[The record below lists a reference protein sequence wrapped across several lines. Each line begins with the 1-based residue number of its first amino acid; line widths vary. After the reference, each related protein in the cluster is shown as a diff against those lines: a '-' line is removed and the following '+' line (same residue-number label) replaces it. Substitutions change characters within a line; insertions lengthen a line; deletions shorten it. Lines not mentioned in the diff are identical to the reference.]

1 MAHSRQPII
10 ILRIIFYGIDDGKDN
25 AFFLK
30 CPRKSKYSLNYIHT
44 SQAYIFFID
53 TIEDIIIAAIRAIS
67 LKYNFFIISLIYF
80 NSIFYR
86 FDAAKVGFIT
96 VFAKYLG

>member
-1 MAHSRQPII
+1 MSKKKQI
-10 ILRIIFYGIDDGKDN
+10 ILK
-25 AFFLK
+25 L
-30 CPRKSKYSLNYIHT
+30 IHT
-44 SQAYIFFID
+44 SQAHIFFID
-53 TIEDIIIAAIRAIS
+53 TIEDIIIGAIRAIS

>member
-1 MAHSRQPII
+1 M
-10 ILRIIFYGIDDGKDN
+10 N
-25 AFFLK
+25 E
-30 CPRKSKYSLNYIHT
+30 YSLANV
-44 SQAYIFFID
+44 Q
-53 TIEDIIIAAIRAIS
+53 
-67 LKYNFFIISLIYF
+67 SLIYF

>member
-1 MAHSRQPII
+1 MSKKKQI
-10 ILRIIFYGIDDGKDN
+10 ILK
-25 AFFLK
+25 L
-30 CPRKSKYSLNYIHT
+30 IHT
-44 SQAYIFFID
+44 SQAHIFFID
-53 TIEDIIIAAIRAIS
+53 TIEDIIAAIRAIS

-80 NSIFYR
+80 NSIIYR